1 LLHNTGNFLIVPL
14 RPADGKVLGRLE
26 PEETQLDTLKAT
38 RAAGEKARYDAKRT
52 MQDYI
57 RGL

>member
-1 LLHNTGNFLIVPL
+1 MLHNTGNFLIVPL

-38 RAAGEKARYDAKRT
+38 RAAREKAAAQAADRR
-52 MQDYI
+52 
-57 RGL
+57 